1 VSTSSLY
8 ESVLAVVGANPALAA
23 TRPPRAS
30 ASVVLWRWR
39 QFRLA
44 AYGAALCLAAW
55 SVSGLV
61 GAA

>member
-1 VSTSSLY
+1 MPVPSGWAGFVT
-8 ESVLAVVGANPALAA
+8 VAVAGV
-23 TRPPRAS
+23 

-39 QFRLA
+39 RFRLA